1 MRLTLYTDYSL
12 RVLMYLALHGQRRAN
27 IAEIAARYR
36 ISENHLVKV
45 VHGLVRGGFV
55 TSYRGKGGG
64 IALAHAADDINVG
77 KVVRFCEGQ
86 PRPAECFGSD
96 NACVI
101 TGACGLTEVLAEA
114 CDSFLSTLDRYTLA
128 DLVRRRS
135 RLTRLLAATAV

>member
-12 RVLMYLALHGQRRAN
+12 RVLIYLALHGQRRAN
-27 IAEIAARYR
+27 IGEIAARYR

-64 IALAHAADDINVG
+64 IALARAADDINVG
-77 KVVRFCEGQ
+77 EVVRFCEGQ

-96 NACVI
+96 NACII
-101 TGACGLTEVLAEA
+101 TEACGLANVLAEA
-114 CDSFLSTLDRYTLA
+114 CDIFLATLGRYTLA
-128 DLVRRRS
+128 DLVGRRS

>member
-12 RVLMYLALHGQRRAN
+12 RVLIYLALHGQRRAN
-27 IAEIAARYR
+27 IGEIAARYR

-64 IALAHAADDINVG
+64 IALARAADDINVG
-77 KVVRFCEGQ
+77 EVVRFCERQ

-101 TGACGLTEVLAEA
+101 TEACGLADVLARPA
-114 CDSFLSTLDRYTLA
+114 TSSSPRWVATRLPISWATGA
-128 DLVRRRS
+128 